1 MIKPNTDV
9 VLIKV
14 DGVKTEDDMGI
25 LISEQWQ
32 DRQPTGKVVAIGDD
46 VACCKVGD
54 KVFFE
59 RYTSIDTPFGE
70 DIRACR
76 RDGIIAVYEDGDALL

>member
-1 MIKPNTDV
+1 MIKPNNNV
-9 VLIKV
+9 ILIKT
-14 DGVKTEDDMGI
+14 DGVKTEEDGI

-32 DRQPTGKVVAIGDD
+32 DLQPTGTVVAIGDD

-59 RYTSIDTPFGE
+59 RYTSIETPFGE
-70 DIRACR
+70 DVRACR
-76 RDGIIAVYEDGDALL
+76 DDAILATYKDGDAL